1 MTLIIVGVVV
11 LVILAIVFFATY
23 TVIGSNEAHVIVF
36 MGRGRSIKS
45 PVGMNGTEGKTSYF
59 YIPFLMKRYIMP
71 LTNVKLDIEDIHLN
85 DLELA
90 PFICDVVTWL
100 HIADPVRA
108 AERLSF
114 DNGNV
119 FASLHADLQAIV
131 QAIARAASM
140 KQEILEIMRDRAKF
154 SEGVST
160 EVDIVLKEWGVELV
174 NLEVNDI
181 RDEESSAI
189 ISNYEDIRKAGIQ
202 SKARIEV
209 AARNREAVEAEATN
223 KQKAEIAVADSEKA
237 FKTKQIERD
246 TTLGIATQDQQLQIA
261 VAEQKTN
268 EQKVTASRV
277 ITVGEANIIKEATV
291 VRAQG
296 EADAIK
302 VKGEREAD
310 VITLKGKADGSAIE
324 SKGLAEAKSKDAMA
338 EALKKFNDAATTIE
352 KIKAVVEVQ
361 KSFAEAYASIAA
373 NADIKIVTSGDGG
386 NILGLPMNA
395 KTGADFGAMLAAF
408 GSEKISEA
416 INKIT
421 K

>member
-1 MTLIIVGVVV
+1 MLIIYGAVALVV
-11 LVILAIVFFATY
+11 LAIVFFATY

-45 PVGMNGTEGKTSYF
+45 PVARDGVEGKTSYF

-85 DLELA
+85 DKELA

-114 DNGNV
+114 DSSNV
-119 FASLHADLQAIV
+119 FTSLHQDLQAIV

-140 KQEILEIMRDRAKF
+140 KQEILEIMRDRAQF
-154 SEGVST
+154 SNGVSN

-181 RDEESSAI
+181 RDEDGSAVI
-189 ISNYEDIRKAGIQ
+189 ANYEEIRKAAIE
-202 SKARIEV
+202 SKARVEV
-209 AARNREAVEAEATN
+209 SARNREAIEAEAEN
-223 KQKAEIAVADSEKA
+223 KQKAEVAVAESEKN
-237 FKTKQIERD
+237 FKSKQIDRD
-246 TTLGIATQDQQLQIA
+246 TVLGIAVQDQQLKVA

-268 EQKVTASRV
+268 EQKVTAARV
-277 ITVGEANIIKEATV
+277 IQVGNANIVKEATV
-291 VRAQG
+291 VKAEG

-302 VKGEREAD
+302 IKGEREAE
-310 VITLKGKADGSAIE
+310 VVTLTGQAEGKAIE
-324 SKGLAEAKSKDAMA
+324 AKGLAEAKAKDAMA
-338 EALKKFNDAATTIE
+338 KALKEFNDAGINLE
-352 KIKAVVEVQ
+352 KIRASVEMN
-361 KSFAEAYASIAA
+361 KAYADAYGKIAS
-373 NADIKIVTSGDGG
+373 NADIKVVTGG
-386 NILGLPMNA
+386 EGANILGLPMNA
-395 KTGADFGAMLAAF
+395 KTGADFGQMIEAF
-408 GSEKISEA
+408 GGVGKVVDA
-416 INKIT
+416 VKDAV